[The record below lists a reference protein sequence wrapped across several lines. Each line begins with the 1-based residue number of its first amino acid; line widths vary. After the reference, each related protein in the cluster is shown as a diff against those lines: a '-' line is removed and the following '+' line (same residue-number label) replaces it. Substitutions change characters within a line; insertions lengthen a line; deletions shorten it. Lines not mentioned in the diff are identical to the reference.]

1 MSVFAAFPRDTFQDE
16 NGNALAT
23 KTVVIRRERDNEL
36 ATLYTARDGSAQ
48 TSTLGETATDANGQ
62 IAVFVQGGTYKV
74 IDKATSA
81 TLRRYVAVGTGA
93 ERDAPDGR
101 TIFEAS
107 PVSDVQSE
115 FEAGGTFDVN
125 PANPRHRY
133 IKVHDSGTPLTQN
146 MTVDLQVTNGAWL
159 PGDKVTIVKG
169 DASEYTV
176 KVSGFDIDGL
186 GLATL
191 RYSRDSI
198 ECIYQSTDSDTG
210 PGPGGGKFERGQQ
223 SRINPDAAD
232 IAASTANG
240 LEGETVQEQLNELAA
255 GGAPA
260 SITPAN
266 LTITGTPSVGS
277 VPAYASPTSFVWA
290 GVINSVA
297 NAVVTVDDGA
307 TLTAAEHGNEAVSG
321 GSKLSRLIVA
331 RNSSDL
337 SATIDVT
344 LELNCSLPIVFRV
357 ADDQT
362 GAVTVNAAS
371 GNTFNGGSV
380 TSVVMGGAGSTITI
394 MPNRTSGD
402 FAVEGGYV
410 ATRTLL
416 GALNGNGKEIY
427 GHVAKITEPTGAYS
441 ATIADSGALIIT
453 DGNLTIPTT
462 KGFHCL
468 VSFGGDHDLI
478 FDGGT
483 YDTGATAGDVC
494 SVIVTSTTT
503 IIVIPLVAAITEGDF
518 V

>member
-23 KTVVIRRERDNEL
+23 KTVVIRRESDNEL

-176 KVSGFDIDGL
+176 EVSGFDIDGL

-210 PGPGGGKFERGQQ
+210 PGPG
-223 SRINPDAAD
+223 A
-232 IAASTANG
+232 
-240 LEGETVQEQLNELAA
+240 
-255 GGAPA
+255 
-260 SITPAN
+260 
-266 LTITGTPSVGS
+266 
-277 VPAYASPTSFVWA
+277 
-290 GVINSVA
+290 
-297 NAVVTVDDGA
+297 
-307 TLTAAEHGNEAVSG
+307 
-321 GSKLSRLIVA
+321 
-331 RNSSDL
+331 
-337 SATIDVT
+337 
-344 LELNCSLPIVFRV
+344 FR
-357 ADDQT
+357 
-362 GAVTVNAAS
+362 
-371 GNTFNGGSV
+371 
-380 TSVVMGGAGSTITI
+380 
-394 MPNRTSGD
+394 
-402 FAVEGGYV
+402 
-410 ATRTLL
+410 
-416 GALNGNGKEIY
+416 
-427 GHVAKITEPTGAYS
+427 
-441 ATIADSGALIIT
+441 
-453 DGNLTIPTT
+453 
-462 KGFHCL
+462 
-468 VSFGGDHDLI
+468 
-478 FDGGT
+478 
-483 YDTGATAGDVC
+483 
-494 SVIVTSTTT
+494 
-503 IIVIPLVAAITEGDF
+503 
-518 V
+518 